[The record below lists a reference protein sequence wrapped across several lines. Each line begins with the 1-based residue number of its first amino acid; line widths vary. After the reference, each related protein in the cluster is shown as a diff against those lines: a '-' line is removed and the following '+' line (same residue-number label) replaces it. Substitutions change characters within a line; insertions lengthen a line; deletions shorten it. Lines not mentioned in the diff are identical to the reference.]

1 MKKIISAIR
10 RFRLTVF
17 WVIVV
22 AIILAIVYSLYSDA
36 SSNRIQCGTNQG
48 VTSYLVLRSIEPA
61 PNQIKSG
68 LSILPFN
75 PEDESLEVN
84 TVTRGPSSNILY
96 YDSVFKTPSGQQGV
110 DTGNSSNQPWKINLW
125 YSSHP
130 FWYPFEEYLM
140 NVKIDFRKNG
150 NVVPLN
156 LTAVDRVDQATI
168 AKCTQGYSFESTAS
182 DPNGFTLILR
192 RHLFIRFTA
201 MILYSVAVLF
211 LVYIWKRENANQVF
225 ASSLGYLVALWGIR
239 GVIVGPTNLFPTI
252 IDFLTLVLYLA
263 VVAILIHR
271 WLIDLDRPKHQNR
284 DLVEQE
290 EKNHK
295 ALRLS

>member
-10 RFRLTVF
+10 KIRLRVF
-17 WVIVV
+17 WAVVGAIVLV
-22 AIILAIVYSLYSDA
+22 IVYSLYSDA

-48 VTSYLVLRSIEPA
+48 VMSYLVLRSIEPA

-68 LSILPFN
+68 LSIMPFN
-75 PEDESLEVN
+75 PKDDSLEVD

-96 YDSVFKTPSGQQGV
+96 YDSVFIAPSSGKEV
-110 DTGNSSNQPWKINLW
+110 EAGNSSNQPWKINLR

-150 NVVPLN
+150 RVATLN
-156 LTAVDRVDQATI
+156 LTAFDRVDQATI
-168 AKCTQGYSFESTAS
+168 AKCTHGYSFDGAST
-182 DPNGFTLILR
+182 DPNGFTLVLR

-201 MILYSVAVLF
+201 IILYAVAVLF
-211 LVYIWKRENANQVF
+211 LFYIWKRENASQLF
-225 ASSLGYLVALWGIR
+225 ASSLGYVVALWGIR

-252 IDFLTLVLYLA
+252 IDFLTLILYLA

-271 WLIDLDRPKHQNR
+271 WLIDLDRPEHQNPN
-284 DLVEQE
+284 LVEQ
-290 EKNHK
+290 
-295 ALRLS
+295 